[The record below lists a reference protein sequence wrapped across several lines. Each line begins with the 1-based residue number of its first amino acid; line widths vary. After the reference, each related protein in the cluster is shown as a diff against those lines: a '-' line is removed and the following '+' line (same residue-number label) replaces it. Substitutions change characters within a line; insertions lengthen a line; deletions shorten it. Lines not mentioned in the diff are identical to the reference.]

1 MSISV
6 NDASAVL
13 RQAVRETIRK
23 RSLLFLIQGG
33 VMVVAGL
40 LALLFPALMSTGL
53 IELLG
58 WLLVISG
65 IFQSIT
71 LVGATQVPYFWMQL
85 VSTVLQIIVGYLLIS
100 HPEAGVFAIM
110 LLMLVLFMVGGI
122 ARIVFALMIR
132 PMPDWGW
139 ILASGAVAIFCSL
152 VLIGSL
158 PDAAAWLLGI
168 LLGIQL
174 ITEGGALAWLA
185 WRLRTGTTVSAAR
198 TGE

>member
-1 MSISV
+1 MSITV

-13 RQAVRETIRK
+13 RQAVRDTIRK

-33 VMVVAGL
+33 VMVVAGI

-65 IFQSIT
+65 IVQSVSLI
-71 LVGATQVPYFWMQL
+71 GATQVPYFWMQL
-85 VSTVLQIIVGYLLIS
+85 VSTALQVVVGYLLIS

-110 LLMLVLFMVGGI
+110 LLMLVLFLVGGI

-139 ILASGAVAIFCSL
+139 ILASGLVAIVCSL

-158 PDAAAWLLGI
+158 PEAAAWLLGI
-168 LLGIQL
+168 LLGVQL
-174 ITEGGALAWLA
+174 ITEGGALAYLA
-185 WRLRTGTTVSAAR
+185 WRVRHSGRPAAQ
-198 TGE
+198 

>member
-1 MSISV
+1 MSITV

-13 RQAVRETIRK
+13 RQAVRDTIRK

-53 IELLG
+53 IEVLG

-71 LVGATQVPYFWMQL
+71 LIGATQVPYFWMQL
-85 VSTVLQIIVGYLLIS
+85 VSTALQIIVGYLLIS
-100 HPEAGVFAIM
+100 HPEAGVVAIT

-122 ARIVFALMIR
+122 ARVVFALMIR

-139 ILASGAVAIFCSL
+139 ILASGLIAILCAI
-152 VLIGSL
+152 VLIGNL
-158 PDAAAWLLGI
+158 PGAAAWMLGM

-174 ITEGGALAWLA
+174 ITEGGALGWLA
-185 WRLRTGTTVSAAR
+185 WRVRNSVTTGL
-198 TGE
+198 

>member
-1 MSISV
+1 MSMTV

-13 RQAVRETIRK
+13 RQAVRDTIRK

-33 VMVVAGL
+33 VMVAAGV

-65 IFQSIT
+65 VFQSFSLI
-71 LVGATQVPYFWMQL
+71 GATQVPYFWMQL
-85 VSTVLQIIVGYLLIS
+85 VSTALQIVVGYLLIS
-100 HPEAGVFAIM
+100 HPDAGVFAIM

-122 ARIVFALMIR
+122 ARVVFALMIR

-139 ILASGAVAIFCSL
+139 IFASGLVAIVCSII
-152 VLIGSL
+152 LIGSL
-158 PDAAAWLLGI
+158 PNAAAWLLGI
-168 LLGIQL
+168 LLGVQL
-174 ITEGGALAWLA
+174 MSEGGALAWLA
-185 WRLRTGTTVSAAR
+185 WRLRRSSAVAAA
-198 TGE
+198 

>member
-1 MSISV
+1 MSITV

-13 RQAVRETIRK
+13 RQAVRDTIRK
-23 RSLLFLIQGG
+23 RSLLFLLQGG
-33 VMVVAGL
+33 VMIVAGF

-65 IFQSIT
+65 AFQSIS

-85 VSTVLQIIVGYLLIS
+85 VSTALQIVVGYLLIS

-139 ILASGAVAIFCSL
+139 ILASGVVAIVCS
-152 VLIGSL
+152 VILIGSL
-158 PDAAAWLLGI
+158 PNAAAWLLGI

-174 ITEGGALAWLA
+174 MSEGAALAWLA
-185 WRLRTGTTVSAAR
+185 WRLRRGAAAVAA
-198 TGE
+198 

>member
-1 MSISV
+1 MSITV

-13 RQAVRETIRK
+13 RQAVRDTIRK

-33 VMVVAGL
+33 VMVVTGV

-65 IFQSIT
+65 VFQSIT
-71 LVGATQVPYFWMQL
+71 LVGATQVPYFWLQL
-85 VSTVLQIIVGYLLIS
+85 VSTALQVVVGYLLIS
-100 HPEAGVFAIM
+100 HPEAGVYAIM

-139 ILASGAVAIFCSL
+139 ILGSGVVAIVCSV

-158 PDAAAWLLGI
+158 PQAAAWLLGV

-185 WRLRTGTTVSAAR
+185 WRLRSGAA
-198 TGE
+198 THAA

>member
-1 MSISV
+1 MSITV

-13 RQAVRETIRK
+13 RQAVRDTIRK

-33 VMVVAGL
+33 VMVVAGV

-53 IELLG
+53 IEVLG

-65 IFQSIT
+65 VFQSIT
-71 LVGATQVPYFWMQL
+71 LIGATQVPYFWMQL
-85 VSTVLQIIVGYLLIS
+85 VSTALQIIVGYLLIS
-100 HPEAGVFAIM
+100 HPEAGVVAIT

-122 ARIVFALMIR
+122 ARVVFALMIR

-139 ILASGAVAIFCSL
+139 ILASGLIAILCAI
-152 VLIGSL
+152 VLIGNL
-158 PDAAAWLLGI
+158 PGAAAWLLGI

-185 WRLRTGTTVSAAR
+185 WRVRNSVTTGL
-198 TGE
+198 

>member
-1 MSISV
+1 MSITV

-13 RQAVRETIRK
+13 RQAVRDTIRK

-33 VMVVAGL
+33 VMVVAGV

-53 IELLG
+53 IEVLG

-65 IFQSIT
+65 VFQSIT
-71 LVGATQVPYFWMQL
+71 LIGATQVPYSWMQL
-85 VSTVLQIIVGYLLIS
+85 VSTALQIIVGYLLIS
-100 HPEAGVFAIM
+100 HPEAGVVAIT

-122 ARIVFALMIR
+122 ARVVFALMIR

-139 ILASGAVAIFCSL
+139 ILASGLIAILCAI
-152 VLIGSL
+152 VLIGNL
-158 PDAAAWLLGI
+158 PGAAAWLLGI

-185 WRLRTGTTVSAAR
+185 WRVRNSVTTGL
-198 TGE
+198 